1 MLSAKLHVE
10 APRAE
15 THSRL
20 DSDLAV
26 EGGYLVLVKWSHQ
39 TELWALVDENPGY
52 GCLEIL

>member
-1 MLSAKLHVE
+1 MLSAKLHFE
-10 APRAE
+10 APRVE
-15 THSRL
+15 TRSRL